1 MEVIISDTSQD
12 ETFMVTGPLKGIVF
26 DLDGTLIHS
35 RINFPKMK
43 RRMIDIFEANG
54 VPQGI
59 LSTTETNVVIFE
71 KAEKAW
77 DENGKPEHER
87 GEVRAKLEETMN
99 QVELEAVQLIEEVEG
114 AADAILRLKEA
125 SFRLAVLTRS
135 HHAYALEALKKIRI
149 QQYFDLILGRNET
162 PKPKPYA
169 EALEH
174 TAELMG
180 LSVDELLFVGDHQ
193 IDYTSALNAR
203 CNFIGVRTGPRGNAS
218 WFNNI
223 PDVLIDSVRDL
234 PDYLTDR

>member
-1 MEVIISDTSQD
+1 MGVIISDTSQD
-12 ETFMVTGPLKGIVF
+12 ETVMAPGILKGIVF

-35 RINFPKMK
+35 RIDFPKMK
-43 RRMIDIFEANG
+43 RRMIDILEANG

-71 KAEKAW
+71 KAERAW
-77 DENGKPEHER
+77 DEEGKPEHER
-87 GEVRAKLEETMN
+87 ERVRAKLEETMN
-99 QVELEAVQLIEEVEG
+99 QVELEAVRLIEEVEG
-114 AADAILRLKEA
+114 AADAIRGLKEA
-125 SFRLAVLTRS
+125 GYRLAVLTRS
-135 HHAYALEALKKIRI
+135 HRAYAIEALKKVGV

-193 IDYTSALNAR
+193 IDYASALNAR
-203 CNFIGVRTGPRGNAS
+203 CNFIGVRTGRRGDAS

-234 PDYLTDR
+234 PGYLADR